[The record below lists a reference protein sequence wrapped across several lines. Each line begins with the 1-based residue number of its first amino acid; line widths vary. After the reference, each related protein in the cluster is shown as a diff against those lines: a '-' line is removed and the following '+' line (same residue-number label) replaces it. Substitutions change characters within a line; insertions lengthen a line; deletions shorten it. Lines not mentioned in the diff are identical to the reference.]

1 MTNEPDTNEPDTPAT
16 DGPAADDQVTQ
27 QVPAAETSAKPAAE
41 TSAEPAA
48 ETSAKPV
55 DAKPAKAAKSEKRSV
70 TIPLDKLRWG
80 AAAVIVIA
88 ALVAGLVVFA
98 VRDMQ
103 ARDDLSSLRTD
114 LANRA
119 KAEDIAGK
127 YAVSAATLDYHD
139 LTGWIAALKKG
150 VSPELVKKYDVVGQS
165 MQQVLDVLQV
175 QTTASLVVSKTVNVA
190 DNIYNVQVVVET
202 ATKNAQ
208 MPQGSSSNVA
218 YSITLDKKQN
228 WLITQVGDPSN
239 LVNSTLPGLGQPGA
253 PQNGAQS
260 GAPAPTAPAPT
271 PAPGG

>member
-1 MTNEPDTNEPDTPAT
+1 MTNEPDTNEPATPTT

-27 QVPAAETSAKPAAE
+27 EVPAAETSAAPAE
-41 TSAEPAA
+41 QPQKDEKS
-48 ETSAKPV
+48 
-55 DAKPAKAAKSEKRSV
+55 AKAAGKRSV

-103 ARDDLSSLRTD
+103 ARDDLSSLRAD

-127 YAVSAATLDYHD
+127 YAVNAATLDYHD
-139 LTGWIAALKKG
+139 LTGWIASLKKG

-175 QTTASLVVSKTVNVA
+175 QTTANLVVAKTVNVA

-218 YSITLDKKQN
+218 YSITLDKNQN

-239 LVNSTLPGLGQPGA
+239 LVNSTLPGLGQNGA
-253 PQNGAQS
+253 PQNGAPQNGGQP
-260 GAPAPTAPAPT
+260 GAPAPAPSPAPAPN

>member
-1 MTNEPDTNEPDTPAT
+1 MTNESDTNEPATPTT

-27 QVPAAETSAKPAAE
+27 EVPAAETSAAPAAE
-41 TSAEPAA
+41 QPQKNE
-48 ETSAKPV
+48 
-55 DAKPAKAAKSEKRSV
+55 KPAKSADKRSI

-127 YAVSAATLDYHD
+127 YAVNAATLDYHD
-139 LTGWIAALKKG
+139 LTGWIASLKKG

-175 QTTASLVVSKTVNVA
+175 QTTANLVVAKTVNVA

-218 YSITLDKKQN
+218 YSITLDKNQN

-239 LVNSTLPGLGQPGA
+239 LVNSTLPGLGQNGA
-253 PQNGAQS
+253 PQNGGQPGAS
-260 GAPAPTAPAPT
+260 APAPSPNPAPAPN